1 MFISYWR
8 TRKREKERGGEE
20 GGKEMKEKEEE
31 WGRKG
36 ARETER
42 KRNKEVS
49 GRKARCG
56 SAPAFYTHRFSLP
69 QRPRFFYCPFL
80 AAAPPPLF
88 ILTGNPMNFL
98 LPGSPCGSA
107 PAFYTAHLSLR
118 QRPRFLY

>member
-49 GRKARCG
+49 GRKSHCG
-56 SAPAFYTHRFSLP
+56 SALAFNTDQFSL
-69 QRPRFFYCPFL
+69 RK
-80 AAAPPPLF
+80 
-88 ILTGNPMNFL
+88 
-98 LPGSPCGSA
+98 
-107 PAFYTAHLSLR
+107 
-118 QRPRFLY
+118 RPRFLYRPILAAAAPPFSH